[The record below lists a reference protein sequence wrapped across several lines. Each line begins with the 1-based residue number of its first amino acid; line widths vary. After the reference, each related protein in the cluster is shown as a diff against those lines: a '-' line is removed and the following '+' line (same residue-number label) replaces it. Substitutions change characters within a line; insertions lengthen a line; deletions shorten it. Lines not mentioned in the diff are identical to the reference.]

1 MAGTEAQQMSY
12 LALNAPFVAA
22 ALVVL
27 IAAVVLRRIPV
38 GRVCGEVLFT
48 AVVLCT
54 LTAVFDSL
62 MIHAGL
68 FEYAEHALIGI
79 RIGLAPLEDFAY
91 PLVAALLLPGLRWLL
106 MPAPAEPQGTAYPQG
121 TAGP

>member
-1 MAGTEAQQMSY
+1 MSY
-12 LALNAPFVAA
+12 LVLNAPFVAA

-38 GRVCGEVLFT
+38 GRACGEVLFT

-106 MPAPAEPQGTAYPQG
+106 MPAPEEPQKTADPQG

>member
-1 MAGTEAQQMSY
+1 MSY
-12 LALNAPFVAA
+12 LTLNVPFVAT

-27 IAAVVLRRIPV
+27 IAAVALRRIPV
-38 GRVCGEVLFT
+38 GRACCEVVFT

-68 FEYAEHALIGI
+68 FEYAEHTLIGM
-79 RIGLAPLEDFAY
+79 RVGLAPLEDFAY

-106 MPAPAEPQGTAYPQG
+106 VPAPAEQ
-121 TAGP
+121 